1 MHRELTRNRDQSVS
15 NGCAI
20 TRDPLRW
27 VPRSGWSWS
36 VVLLVAAWSMWSLR
50 ATLLSVSYPSFIQR
64 AQTTWFPLYR
74 KPFSCS
80 SMSWLLTKPTS
91 RFYAWPTLDLPTFIH
106 RQRVCHETASAPALL
121 GITAVT
127 TIAGRGASI

>member
-1 MHRELTRNRDQSVS
+1 MHRELTSNRDQSVS

-50 ATLLSVSYPSFIQR
+50 ATLLSVSYLDDASVHEQMVRFATRSFQSGR
-64 AQTTWFPLYR
+64 NPLTEWFPYLGEGSPQFLHYQSLR
-74 KPFSCS
+74 SEEH
-80 SMSWLLTKPTS
+80 TS
-91 RFYAWPTLDLPTFIH
+91 ELH
-106 RQRVCHETASAPALL
+106 SRQYLVC
-121 GITAVT
+121 
-127 TIAGRGASI
+127 R